1 MIKIINNIVV
11 DTNHHHQYLSS
22 LWSIR
27 LVTIAQREGLD
38 RFNRSILRGAGNIIL
53 MGVKSF
59 LRGAGI

>member
-38 RFNRSILRGAGNIIL
+38 RFNRSILRGAGI
-53 MGVKSF
+53 
-59 LRGAGI
+59 